1 MAAGKIGSVL
11 EAESMKNNQK
21 TLHFGFASRWL
32 GPARRFVLSLLP
44 LRAMILSLAVW
55 QDFELMVPAE
65 LLV

>member
-11 EAESMKNNQK
+11 EVESMKNNQA
-21 TLHFGFASRWL
+21 LHFGFASRWL

-44 LRAMILSLAVW
+44 LRAMILSWAVW
-55 QDFELMVPAE
+55 QDFELMVSAE